1 MERPE
6 AEQARAMRIL
16 FVTRNTRLGGGV
28 TYLQNLLPA
37 LQERGHHCEL
47 MTRGGLGLAG
57 LQRIVGKTWWLSPIA
72 VQAAA
77 QTRKIIRHK
86 SIDVVNTLTRR
97 CAQHAMPA
105 CRQTQTPL
113 VMSVLNCTSLDR
125 YLSAA
130 DYAQAIVAL
139 SEQGRDY
146 FAGNYPQFADKLRAS
161 RVLLDRSVFRPCA
174 REDRTAV
181 KITYMGRLSRTK
193 GEHALV
199 LLETVGQLLGAIPN
213 LEVTV
218 VGAGSRLRRARRR
231 AAQINKEA
239 QRPVVQVVGA
249 TLHPEQ
255 FYQQADIVVGAA
267 YTALGALAC
276 HCTVVGLGFA
286 GLFGAVT
293 PDNIDEAIAASFGD
307 TSAHWSQV
315 DSSSLADQI
324 LHAYRQPPTDYQ
336 WVEIILDEQ
345 FAAAKVAAGLE
356 EIFQQAIRS
365 T

>member
-1 MERPE
+1 
-6 AEQARAMRIL
+6 MRIL

-28 TYLQNLLPA
+28 TYLENLLPA

-72 VQAAA
+72 GRAAA

-113 VMSVLNCTSLDR
+113 VMTVLNRTSLDR
-125 YLSAA
+125 CLSAA
-130 DYAQAIVAL
+130 DYAHAIVL
-139 SEQGRDY
+139 LGEGTRDY
-146 FAGNYPQFADKLRAS
+146 LAGNYPQFADKLRVS
-161 RVLLDRSVFRPCA
+161 GKLLDRSVFRPCP
-174 REDRTAV
+174 REDRAAV
-181 KITYMGRLSRTK
+181 RITYMGRLSRTK

-199 LLETVGQLLGAIPN
+199 LLDTVGQLLGAIPN

-218 VGAGSRLRRARRR
+218 VGTGSRLRHARRR

-249 TLHPEQ
+249 TLHPEE
-255 FYQQADIVVGAA
+255 FYQQADIVIGAA
-267 YTALGALAC
+267 YSALGALAC
-276 HCTVVGLGFA
+276 HCTVVGVGFA

-293 PDNIDEAIAASFGD
+293 PDNIGEAISANFGD
-307 TSAHWSQV
+307 TRAHWSQV
-315 DSSSLADQI
+315 DSSSLANQI
-324 LHAYRQPPTDYQ
+324 LQAYRLRSTDYQ
-336 WVEIILDEQ
+336 WVETILDEQ
-345 FAAAKVAAGLE
+345 FAASKVAAGLE
-356 EIFQQAIRS
+356 GIFQQAIRS